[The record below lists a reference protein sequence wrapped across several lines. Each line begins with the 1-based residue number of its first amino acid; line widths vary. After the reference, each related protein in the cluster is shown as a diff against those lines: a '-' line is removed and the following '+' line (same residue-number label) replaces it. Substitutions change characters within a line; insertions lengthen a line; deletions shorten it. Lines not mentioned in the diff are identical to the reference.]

1 MACGLRQV
9 DMENSLSGGGV
20 ELTVSEER
28 PPPLRK
34 DEWEWL
40 RKSKSREKFLLLLLL
55 VTSHWSAD
63 LLG

>member
-1 MACGLRQV
+1 MACGLREV

-28 PPPLRK
+28 PPPIRK

-40 RKSKSREKFLLLLLL
+40 RKSKSREKL
-55 VTSHWSAD
+55 
-63 LLG
+63 